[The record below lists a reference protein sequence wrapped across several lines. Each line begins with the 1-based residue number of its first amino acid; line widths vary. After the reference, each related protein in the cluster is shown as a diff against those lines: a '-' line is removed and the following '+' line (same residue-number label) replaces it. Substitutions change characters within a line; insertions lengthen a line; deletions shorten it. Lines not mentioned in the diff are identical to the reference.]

1 MVLDFVCT
9 RRINE
14 FAVVKEYNFGSF
26 HLVVTLDQSGYS
38 DITATESGKRIRI
51 HAVNWEPAHASVVG
65 TFLTGQEDLEEFTN
79 KLDCATEL
87 VGVIE
92 ANRERLLHRT
102 LC

>member
-1 MVLDFVCT
+1 M
-9 RRINE
+9 
-14 FAVVKEYNFGSF
+14 
-26 HLVVTLDQSGYS
+26 VTLDQSGYS

-51 HAVNWEPAHASVVG
+51 HAVNWEPAHASVAG
-65 TFLTGQEDLEEFTN
+65 TFLNGQEDLEEFTN